1 MIGNFAFTRT
11 RAAGLL
17 LTALLAPSWATAQ
30 STATAQIPL
39 LNQAALQTAKAQHS
53 VLLAVTRAGERLVAV
68 GERGI
73 ILLSDDS
80 GASWRQAKV
89 PASVSLTSVQF
100 VDAEQGWAVGH
111 LGVVLHS
118 SDGGETWNKQ
128 LDGMQAAQLALAA
141 AQQSGDERLRKS
153 AEWLVADGPD
163 KPFLDLYFR
172 DRRHGYVV
180 GAYGLILR
188 TSDGGSS
195 WQAWMQHL
203 ENPEGLNLYAIRAQG
218 GELFIAGERG
228 LLLRSSDAGQSFQ
241 ALASP
246 YEGSFFGLLASRG
259 GGLLAYGLRGN
270 AWWSSD
276 RGDSWR
282 QLDTGLESALAA
294 GIELADGS
302 LLLASQS
309 GELLLSGDAGTH
321 FEHRRTREGATVAA
335 VEQAADGSL
344 TSVGLGG
351 LSARQE
357 IQAVAR
363 P

>member
-1 MIGNFAFTRT
+1 MIGHFSLTRVLP
-11 RAAGLL
+11 LL
-17 LTALLAPSWATAQ
+17 LTVLLLPGWATAE
-30 STATAQIPL
+30 SAAGTKLPL
-39 LNQAALQTAKAQHS
+39 LDQPALHSAKAQRS

-80 GASWRQAKV
+80 GASWRQARV
-89 PASVSLTSVQF
+89 PASISITSVQF
-100 VDAEQGWAVGH
+100 VDSEYGWAVGH

-118 SDGGETWNKQ
+118 TDGGETWSKQ
-128 LDGMQAAQLALAA
+128 LDGVQAAQLALSE
-141 AQQSGDERLRKS
+141 AQQGDDAQLLRA

-172 DRRHGYVV
+172 DRRHGYIV

-188 TSDGGSS
+188 TTDGGAS
-195 WQAWMQHL
+195 WESWMGQV
-203 ENPEGLNLYAIRAQG
+203 ENPRGMHLYAIRAQG
-218 GELFIAGERG
+218 DQLFIAGERG
-228 LLLRSSDAGQSFQ
+228 VLLRSSNDGQTFQ
-241 ALASP
+241 ALESP
-246 YEGSFFGLLASRG
+246 YEGSFFGLLVSRS

-276 RGDSWR
+276 RGDSWQ
-282 QLDTGLESALAA
+282 QLDTGVESALSA
-294 GIELADGS
+294 GLELDDGR

-309 GELLLSGDAGTH
+309 GELLLSDDGGMH
-321 FEHRRTREGATVAA
+321 FEHRRTRDGATVSA
-335 VEQAADGSL
+335 VEQAPDGSL

-351 LSARQE
+351 LAARQDVPAE
-357 IQAVAR
+357 AH